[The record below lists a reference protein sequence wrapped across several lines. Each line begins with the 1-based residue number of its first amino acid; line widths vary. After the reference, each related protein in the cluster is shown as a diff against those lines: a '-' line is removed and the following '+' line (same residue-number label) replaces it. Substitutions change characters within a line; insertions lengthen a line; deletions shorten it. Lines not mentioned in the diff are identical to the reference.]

1 MRPRRELDRDPSVF
15 GSSELKRLK
24 EISKAIGVPVPHHFV
39 PTSEIFLAEL
49 IKWNRRMNLISRGDE
64 QIVIERHLLDSLCLL
79 SVERNLSGKRLL
91 DVGSGAGFPGVV
103 IAMWESNVQTFLVES
118 RSKRVAFLK
127 AIRRLLGLDNLF
139 VVHSRVEKLSEDEA
153 ISQPFDIV
161 VSRGVGGVLALAN
174 SLGNMVR
181 EDGLFVLYKGLGAA
195 DELKK
200 CKENTL
206 LNRLGFETE
215 IVKPPW
221 QDLTVLLVLRKAPS
235 K

>member
-1 MRPRRELDRDPSVF
+1 
-15 GSSELKRLK
+15 
-24 EISKAIGVPVPHHFV
+24 VPHHFV

-79 SVERNLSGKRLL
+79 SVERSLSGKRLL

-103 IAMWESNVQTFLVES
+103 IAMWEPNVQTFLVES

-200 CKENTL
+200 RKEDTL
-206 LNRLGFETE
+206 LNKLGFETE

>member
-1 MRPRRELDRDPSVF
+1 MRPRRELDRDPTVF

-24 EISKAIGVPVPHHFV
+24 GISEAIRVPVPPHFV

-49 IKWNRRMNLISRGDE
+49 IRWNRRMNLISRRDE

-103 IAMWESNVQTFLVES
+103 LAMWEPNAQTFLVES

-127 AIRRLLGLDNLF
+127 TVRRLLGLDNLF
-139 VVHSRVEKLSEDEA
+139 VVHSRIEKLSEHGG

-161 VSRGVGGVLALAN
+161 VSRAVGGVLALAN

-200 CKENTL
+200 CKEDTL
-206 LNRLGFETE
+206 LNKLGFETE

-221 QDLTVLLVLRKAPS
+221 QDLTVLLVLRKTPS